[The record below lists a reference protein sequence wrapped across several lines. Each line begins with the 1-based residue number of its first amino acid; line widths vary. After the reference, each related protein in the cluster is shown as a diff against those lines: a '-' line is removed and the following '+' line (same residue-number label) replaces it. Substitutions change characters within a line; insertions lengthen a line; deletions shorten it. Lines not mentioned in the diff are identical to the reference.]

1 MKVVLKEDAEKLDE
15 VVVIGYGAVRKA
27 DVAGAVA
34 VLDNKSFKDQPIT
47 QVSDALQG
55 RVSGVQV
62 ENSGVPG
69 GSVKIRVRGSGSINK
84 SNDPL
89 YVVDGIVRESGLDG
103 INPEDI
109 QSMQVLKDASSTAI
123 YGSRGSN
130 GVVLVT
136 TKTGKAGA
144 SQITLDASFGVANVY
159 ERYDLLNT
167 REYAQ
172 ALVDA
177 GKKARTKCRLI
188 WMVPIRESIGRM
200 RFSVRVLHKTI
211 KCHYPVEM
219 RKRSIICLVTI

>member
-109 QSMQVLKDASSTAI
+109 QSMQVLKDASSTP
-123 YGSRGSN
+123 Y
-130 GVVLVT
+130 T
-136 TKTGKAGA
+136 
-144 SQITLDASFGVANVY
+144 
-159 ERYDLLNT
+159 
-167 REYAQ
+167 
-172 ALVDA
+172 
-177 GKKARTKCRLI
+177 
-188 WMVPIRESIGRM
+188 
-200 RFSVRVLHKTI
+200 VRVVPTVWYWLLQRPVKRELHRLLWTLRLEWLMCI
-211 KCHYPVEM
+211 SVMTC
-219 RKRSIICLVTI
+219 